1 MSEKNVITL
10 RLPDKKPT
18 DLKLTEMAE
27 LFKQFASLLKGVN
40 DNFGYVEEG
49 SIYLGSPPLDSE
61 EYK

>member
-1 MSEKNVITL
+1 MSEKNVIAL

-49 SIYLGSPPLDSE
+49 SIYLGSPL
-61 EYK
+61 